1 MPPAA
6 GVRRALA
13 RVPSAVFAQSVPGAP
28 RYRAADRAACVG
40 VKFLEYSLAGMV
52 CGLVG
57 QGIANGLMNLKCA
70 LGARPGSFK
79 SCGGGTLNHFKR

>member
-1 MPPAA
+1 MLPAA

-70 LGARPGSFK
+70 SGARRGALGRAA
-79 SCGGGTLNHFKR
+79 GGP